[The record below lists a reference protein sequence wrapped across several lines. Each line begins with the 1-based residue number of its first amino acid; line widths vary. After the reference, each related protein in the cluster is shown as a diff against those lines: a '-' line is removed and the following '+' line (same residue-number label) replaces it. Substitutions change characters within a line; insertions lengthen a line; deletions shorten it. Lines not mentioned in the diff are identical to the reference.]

1 MKEERQ
7 ITSYFKGDVDFRLM
21 NTSDYLK
28 LWLKT
33 GKIHDDAREEMS
45 VIIDKK
51 YEKDL
56 LKMLDILGYE
66 IEIKWYRKRL
76 ELTFKDFEVT
86 IDYTVGYGYIVEFE
100 LMVEDDKKIEEAKN
114 KLNEVFKEFNIAD
127 TPNAVFNKKIQDYK
141 VNWHKYTK
149 DVNDN
154 EFLIEK

>member
-66 IEIKWYRKRL
+66 IEIKWYRK
-76 ELTFKDFEVT
+76 DW
-86 IDYTVGYGYIVEFE
+86 
-100 LMVEDDKKIEEAKN
+100 N
-114 KLNEVFKEFNIAD
+114 
-127 TPNAVFNKKIQDYK
+127 
-141 VNWHKYTK
+141 
-149 DVNDN
+149 
-154 EFLIEK
+154 